1 MVCPSLQSILDHFLY
16 PERSPY
22 PLIPYSHSPHSP
34 LLFSHQVASD
44 SSQPH
49 GRQHAMLPCP
59 SPSPGVCP
67 SSRLLNWWCHPTT
80 SSSVTLVSCLQS
92 FPAFC
97 IQVPYNIYDLQTY
110 FLIPWVVSSV
120 SWWCS
125 LKWKFFTLNKVQF
138 IFFSFVSC
146 PFGVTYKKPLPNPR
160 SWRFTPI
167 LSSKI
172 FTVLALWSILG

>member
-125 LKWKFFTLNKVQF
+125 LKWKFFTLNKARSPGPSPLTACLSDDPST
-138 IFFSFVSC
+138 FSLT
-146 PFGVTYKKPLPNPR
+146 PPLQA
-160 SWRFTPI
+160 S
-167 LSSKI
+167 
-172 FTVLALWSILG
+172 